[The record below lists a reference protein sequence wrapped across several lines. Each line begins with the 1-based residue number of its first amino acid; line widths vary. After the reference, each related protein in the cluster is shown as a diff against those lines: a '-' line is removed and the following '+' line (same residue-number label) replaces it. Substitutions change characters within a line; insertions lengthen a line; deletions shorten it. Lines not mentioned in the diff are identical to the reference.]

1 MENRNGMKEF
11 FVLLIAAWH
20 NLDFVFR
27 EEKTEKNMFGNESGP
42 IPLISFFSAST
53 GRSVKCI

>member
-27 EEKTEKNMFGNESGP
+27 EEKTEKKYVRKRKWTN
-42 IPLISFFSAST
+42 ST
-53 GRSVKCI
+53 YIVLQCFYRTLG